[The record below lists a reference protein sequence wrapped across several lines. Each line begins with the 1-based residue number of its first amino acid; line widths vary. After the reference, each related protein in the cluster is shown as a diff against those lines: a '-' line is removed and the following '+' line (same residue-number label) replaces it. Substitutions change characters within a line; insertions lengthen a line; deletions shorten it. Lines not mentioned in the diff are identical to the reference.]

1 MVASLRV
8 RIGSPSD
15 VRRRR
20 SNGSCSADRSCADN
34 CGSINGPSGLPAR
47 NTSDADG
54 RQWTPNSRLRAV
66 DGQRDAAFLGP
77 AEREHRCTRNS
88 ANAESNPS
96 ELFHRLSPLRENKAV
111 WISCRLLLQRHSIQI
126 KCEPR
131 TSGIDYK
138 AIVILMFGMAFA
150 EVTASLARHSATSD
164 QNVGFHQGCATI
176 VADI

>member
-1 MVASLRV
+1 
-8 RIGSPSD
+8 
-15 VRRRR
+15 
-20 SNGSCSADRSCADN
+20 
-34 CGSINGPSGLPAR
+34 
-47 NTSDADG
+47 
-54 RQWTPNSRLRAV
+54 
-66 DGQRDAAFLGP
+66 
-77 AEREHRCTRNS
+77 
-88 ANAESNPS
+88 
-96 ELFHRLSPLRENKAV
+96 LRENKAV

-126 KCEPR
+126 KCELR